1 MQLMPG
7 DVVNEKIVSFERN
20 VHIGNES
27 VCYILD

>member
-7 DVVNEKIVSFERN
+7 DVVNEEIVSFERN
-20 VHIGNES
+20 VHIGNEN